1 MQLAILVTQRAPAP
15 GASAVQMRGTN
26 GGIAR
31 EWESLVRRYSSM
43 GGCLRQPEIQEV
55 LQAIGT
61 NAFLIPPPRGAG
73 GNDMLQNLM
82 GSLFGGG
89 GGGGA
94 R

>member
-1 MQLAILVTQRAPAP
+1 
-15 GASAVQMRGTN
+15 MRGTN

-43 GGCLRQPEIQEV
+43 GGCLRQPEIQEI

-89 GGGGA
+89 GK
-94 R
+94 